1 MFLKG
6 EDWEYETIGKPCPK
20 TQNLSLMQD
29 TFSFHPLVME
39 PLSLKNLGI
48 LRSDF
53 WGCPNDAQ
61 MPCWLRLRSLFLG
74 YGLTACGPGG
84 RAVQAV
90 ALSQNFAPAASKN
103 ATQEYLRQ
111 GCDTVILQH
120 ACVRHLA
127 VVTKTK
133 WSPNRASCAW
143 LKLQ

>member
-1 MFLKG
+1 M
-6 EDWEYETIGKPCPK
+6 Y
-20 TQNLSLMQD
+20 
-29 TFSFHPLVME
+29 
-39 PLSLKNLGI
+39 
-48 LRSDF
+48 
-53 WGCPNDAQ
+53 
-61 MPCWLRLRSLFLG
+61 
-74 YGLTACGPGG
+74 

-133 WSPNRASCAW
+133 
-143 LKLQ
+143 